1 MSDTKTTIDHD
12 TIKKWAEAR
21 GGKPAT
27 VEATGDADDP
37 GVLRIAFD
45 DGANLTTTDWDTF
58 FKAFDEDELAFL
70 YQEKT
75 KDGSESRFCKFVKR

>member
-1 MSDTKTTIDHD
+1 MSDSKTTTDHD

-27 VEATGDADDP
+27 VEATGDANDP

-45 DGANLTTTDWDTF
+45 DDANLTTTDWDTF
-58 FKAFDEDELAFL
+58 FEAFDEDGLAFL

-75 KDGSESRFCKFVKR
+75 KDGSESRFCKFVRR